1 MNEKELY
8 CVSCKWYDGWHCPKT
23 TEIQNMK
30 PHQAPRWM
38 ENIYVDKEAKE
49 CPCRENK

>member
-1 MNEKELY
+1 MSDKELY
-8 CVSCKWYDGWHCPKT
+8 CASCKWYDGWHCSKT
-23 TEIQNMK
+23 PEIQSV
-30 PHQAPRWM
+30 HHVAPRWM